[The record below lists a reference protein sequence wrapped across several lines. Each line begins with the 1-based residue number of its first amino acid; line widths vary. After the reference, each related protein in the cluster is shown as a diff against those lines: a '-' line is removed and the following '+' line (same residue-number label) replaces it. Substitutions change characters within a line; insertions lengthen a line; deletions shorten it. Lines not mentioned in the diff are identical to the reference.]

1 MAPDAIGAVFSCEA
15 ERRMGVGA
23 GGERHFG
30 VHPRRPLQF
39 RRAQGRLAG
48 LRALPLTIPSPTLAA
63 AADPLEVLRDSE
75 GPFDAP
81 AIRAAIAA
89 RLSPLVAPMLAGL
102 DREADA
108 QTWDWAGPAFLD
120 AAAGDLAQ
128 EEGFDAHLDALA
140 ETGAGPALDGRP
152 EPEEATALFVDL
164 ALGPPVICALRAA
177 QDRTGVRPG
186 RPGPDG
192 RRRAWGFRT
201 LFNQHDAVALLRGA
215 DGEARYRRE
224 VLAYGARRELQATLY
239 EYAHMPC
246 EAERLAHR
254 PAADRVAELA
264 ERMREALSLRP
275 AQIEVD
281 DPKVAG
287 DRLELARS
295 ASPFIH
301 RPADLTPFAHP
312 RAAGIVG

>member
-1 MAPDAIGAVFSCEA
+1 MDGAAP
-15 ERRMGVGA
+15 
-23 GGERHFG
+23 
-30 VHPRRPLQF
+30 
-39 RRAQGRLAG
+39 
-48 LRALPLTIPSPTLAA
+48 
-63 AADPLEVLRDSE
+63 
-75 GPFDAP
+75 
-81 AIRAAIAA
+81 
-89 RLSPLVAPMLAGL
+89 
-102 DREADA
+102 
-108 QTWDWAGPAFLD
+108 
-120 AAAGDLAQ
+120 
-128 EEGFDAHLDALA
+128 
-140 ETGAGPALDGRP
+140 
-152 EPEEATALFVDL
+152 
-164 ALGPPVICALRAA
+164 
-177 QDRTGVRPG
+177 
-186 RPGPDG
+186 
-192 RRRAWGFRT
+192 WGFRT

-224 VLAYGARRELQATLY
+224 VLAYGAQRELQATLY

-275 AQIEVD
+275 TQIEVD

-295 ASPFIH
+295 GSPFIH